1 LTKLQFVRNKYAG
14 DNACSIVPT
23 SKIKNENVELMQQHY
38 RDLVSSG
45 LPTNDHSSK
54 CPGLNLLNKTGWV
67 VLSGPKTNNFTLS
80 FPPEKYT
87 RYFPQWRN
95 KYLYKISTLWMMYV
109 PEGKL
114 LLTIPIQ
121 NNSSDS
127 WFAVSGVLAKE
138 HGPTH
143 FSIFLLSSDS
153 NLTLQPNTPLAQ
165 LLIVDRSD
173 QVEFRES
180 NVGDDNNFLKK
191 EDLLHNGTYSLKAV
205 KSINWQNV
213 DG

>member
-1 LTKLQFVRNKYAG
+1 MTKLQFVRNKYAG

-23 SKIKNENVELMQQHY
+23 SKVKNENVELMQQHY
-38 RDLVSSG
+38 KDLASSG
-45 LPTNDHSSK
+45 LSTDNHSSR

-67 VLSGPKTNNFTLS
+67 VLSGSKTELMQWS
-80 FPPEKYT
+80 PERYT

-95 KYLYKISTLWMMYV
+95 KYVYKISTLWMMYV

-165 LLIVDRSD
+165 LLVVDRSD
-173 QVEFRES
+173 QVEFREP
-180 NVGDDNNFLKK
+180 NVGDDNNFLMK
-191 EDLLHNGTYSLKAV
+191 EELLQSGTYSLKAV

-213 DG
+213 D